1 MALTPFT
8 IIPTREMGRAEFP
21 DAADTFLG
29 EFPRF
34 VTEANALVAEV
45 NGIKTATDEIKT
57 ATDAIRVTTLG
68 YRDAAATSA
77 TEAEASAVEAA
88 GFADDAGA
96 YANFRGQW
104 NFLTGPISIPAS
116 TLWADAYW
124 MLTQSVADV
133 TAHEPGISPVWRE
146 AKRGSG
152 FSTAKALYFSN
163 I

>member
-1 MALTPFT
+1 MAITPFSGV
-8 IIPTREMGRAEFP
+8 PSRQQPPAEF
-21 DAADTFLG
+21 AATADSFLG

-34 VTEANALVAEV
+34 VTEANALVTEV
-45 NGIKTATDEIKT
+45 NSIKTATDEIKT

-104 NFLTGPISIPAS
+104 NFLTGSISIPAS

-124 MLTQSVADV
+124 MLIEAVADV
-133 TAHEPGISPVWRE
+133 TAHEPGVSPVWRE

-152 FSTAKALYFSN
+152 FSYAKALYFSN

>member
-1 MALTPFT
+1 MAITPFSA
-8 IIPTREMGRAEFP
+8 IPSRKQSAAEF
-21 DAADTFLG
+21 ASTADQFLS

-34 VTEANALVAEV
+34 VTEGNALVGEV

-57 ATDAIRVTTLG
+57 ATDVIRVTTLG
-68 YRDAAATSA
+68 YRDAAAGSA
-77 TEAEASAVEAA
+77 TAASQSATEAA
-88 GFADDAGA
+88 GFADDAAG

-116 TLWADAYW
+116 TLWDDAYW
-124 MLTQSVADV
+124 MLIESVTDV

-152 FSTAKALYFSN
+152 FSNAKALYFSN